1 MIPNREGWI
10 YLALKKTVCI
20 INRNNKDAYYY
31 HNEGAYY
38 YYLKCLHSFR
48 TRNKLESHK
57 KVWTKKNCCNI
68 VMSSETLHQNIGV

>member
-31 HNEGAYY
+31 HNEGAY